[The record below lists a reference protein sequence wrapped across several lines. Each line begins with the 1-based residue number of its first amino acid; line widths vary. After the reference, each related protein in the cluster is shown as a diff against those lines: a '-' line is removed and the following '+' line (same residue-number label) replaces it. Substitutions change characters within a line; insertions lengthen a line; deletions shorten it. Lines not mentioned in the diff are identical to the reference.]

1 MGTKA
6 DEFDE
11 AMRHIL
17 TRNTPT
23 VLASFTAEVDYAIQ
37 HTIGRCEGD
46 WTPVRVRAAMSR
58 VASIMSGRAFV
69 GLPLSR
75 DPQWIEATVNY
86 TQDVSRAWM
95 VLKMIPWP
103 LRAMVASF
111 LKEVKNRQCP
121 LPCLLYI
128 HHLEISQLTFR
139 MKSKARDASTSKSS
153 HLGLQKRPKAQPR
166 RRPPKRTSLEAT

>member
-11 AMRHIL
+11 AMRHVL
-17 TRNTPT
+17 TRNTPS

-37 HTIGRCEGD
+37 QTIGKCEGD

-103 LRAMVASF
+103 LRTIFAPF
-111 LKEVKNRQCP
+111 LKQVKNRQYH
-121 LPCLLYI
+121 LV
-128 HHLEISQLTFR
+128 HHLYSP
-139 MKSKARDASTSKSS
+139 SS
-153 HLGLQKRPKAQPR
+153 RPF
-166 RRPPKRTSLEAT
+166 S